1 VRITVIGPTFP
12 WRGGIPLLV
21 TDLAHRLTAAG
32 HRVTLRTW
40 TRQGPARL
48 LPAQR
53 HPLGT
58 PEAGVHPIAPGP
70 LSWRNPVHWWRTGR
84 RAGAESELVVLV
96 HYTTLQAVAL
106 AAVARSSRPA
116 ARVVLICA
124 NAVPHESRPGD
135 RRLLALLAGSMHAIL
150 VHTRAERAAV
160 SALTDRP
167 VAVAALPPHLP
178 AGAPRATAVPGPP
191 RRRLLFFGKIRPY
204 KGIDVLLQA
213 LRRIADVRLTVAG
226 EVYGHGGELPALIER
241 TGLGDRVL
249 LRPGYLPAERIPEL
263 FAEADALVLPY
274 RTATASQLVALAHEH
289 GLPAVVTRVGNFPDA
304 VTDGVD
310 GLICAPGDVDDLA
323 RVLHELYRPGRLAA
337 LRAAVRPADPEPVW
351 RDYLATLLTLGA
363 PGPVPRPAQ
372 RMARP

>member
-1 VRITVIGPTFP
+1 VRITLIGPAFP
-12 WRGGIPLLV
+12 WRGGIPLL
-21 TDLAHRLTAAG
+21 TNELAHRLAAAG
-32 HRVTLRTW
+32 HVVHVRTW
-40 TRQGPARL
+40 TRQGPPRL
-48 LPAQR
+48 LPAEL
-53 HPLGT
+53 HPLAT
-58 PEAGVHPIAPGP
+58 PEAEVYPTVQEP
-70 LSWRNPVHWWRTGR
+70 LSWRDPRHWGRTGR
-84 RAGAESELVVLV
+84 AAGSASDVVVLV
-96 HYTTLQAVAL
+96 YYVPFQAPAL
-106 AAVARSSRPA
+106 AAIARAARRD
-116 ARVVLICA
+116 ARVVVICA
-124 NAVPHESRPGD
+124 NAVPHEPRPGD
-135 RRLLALLAGSMHAIL
+135 EVLMSWLMRSADAIL
-150 VHTRAERAAV
+150 VHTGAERAALKR
-160 SALTDRP
+160 LTDRP

-310 GLICAPGDVDDLA
+310 GLICAPGDVDDLV

-363 PGPVPRPAQ
+363 PGPLPRPAQ